1 MTAKG
6 KMNMLLIVFGLVAI
20 LVVTF
25 TLGLIMKKM
34 LGSSIEQ
41 NVRSDLEGFTNT
53 QNAYNYAFSLSND
66 HMLNF
71 MSVYFESLGGIK
83 ISDETMRLGRFDT
96 KIWKYGNNIINGN
109 NELVAKLVSAAVG
122 NHFVIYQK
130 TSQGYVALASSIKQ
144 NGKYLSGFLLDDQN
158 VLAVINAGQVFYD
171 RTIIEKVPYI
181 GTYKPFLING
191 KMEGICFTGQDE
203 STISQEEHAFNCASI
218 LTNGFTLWT
227 KDPNFI
233 YVVPDDKRKDWT
245 KMPDDVYA
253 EMSRNNDGKVHK
265 ANFTYLGTDWEMMY
279 LYNAPIYSYL
289 QFVYPVSDKF
299 TGAPSAIIPMI
310 VAVVVIIV
318 LLIIATNRLLTKI
331 INDVGGEPK
340 YVKVTVDRIAGG
352 DMTDAHSRDIQSS
365 RGILKS
371 VYQMA
376 ANLKGILR
384 NIYDG
389 ANNLQTSSSEINRTT
404 QTLSQNANQQAANA
418 DSIVQSMAHI
428 SDEIR
433 HNAEV
438 SKQTGKITRKMRTDV
453 NAISKAQEESFNA
466 VKDISEKIDI
476 INDIAF
482 QTNILALNAAVEAA
496 RAGEHG
502 KGFAVVASEI
512 RKLAEKS
519 KNSANDIISGAQT
532 SVKATAKSTELINSI
547 LPEIDQCALMIEQ
560 IESSADAQ
568 NSTIQSIDIAVKELN
583 NSIQGNAAA
592 SEELAVSA
600 EELNGQAELFRQ
612 NANVFKF

>member
-6 KMNMLLIVFGLVAI
+6 KMNLLLGIFGLVALLI
-20 LVVTF
+20 ITI
-25 TLGLIMKKM
+25 TLGFIMKNL
-34 LGSSIEQ
+34 LGNSIEQ
-41 NVRSDLEGFTNT
+41 NVRSDLKGFTDK
-53 QNAYNYAFSLSND
+53 QNAYNYAFSKINEQIVNTVEIHFKIRGGLHITDQTQRIGNTEVKVWKFGD
-66 HMLNF
+66 NVLN
-71 MSVYFESLGGIK
+71 
-83 ISDETMRLGRFDT
+83 
-96 KIWKYGNNIINGN
+96 NN
-109 NELVAKLVSAAVG
+109 NEILEQLAEAAAPNQFSV
-122 NHFVIYQK
+122 YQK
-130 TSQGYVALASSIKQ
+130 TSKGYVVIATTIKKNGQYIVGSI
-144 NGKYLSGFLLDDQN
+144 LDDQN
-158 VLAVINAGQVFYD
+158 AINIIENNGLFYD
-171 RTIIEKVPYI
+171 MTNIEQVTYI
-181 GTYKPFLING
+181 GEYKPLVING
-191 KMEGICFTGQDE
+191 KLVGAYFTGQDQ
-203 STISQEEHAFNCASI
+203 STIAQDDNAFGSASF
-218 LTNGFTLWT
+218 LANGFSIWT
-227 KDPNFI
+227 KDPN
-233 YVVPDDKRKDWT
+233 YVFVAPDDKRDEWT

-253 EMSRNNDGKVHK
+253 EMTKHKDGTLNTI
-265 ANFTYLGTDWEMMY
+265 NFTFNGVDYEMVY
-279 LYNAPIYSYL
+279 IYNAPVYSYF
-289 QFVYPVSDKF
+289 QFIYPESDKF
-299 TGAPSAIIPMI
+299 KDAPKVMIPMVIAVLFI
-310 VAVVVIIV
+310 VI
-318 LLIIATNRLLTKI
+318 LLIIATNRLLNKI

-340 YVKVTVDRIAGG
+340 FVKVIVDRIASG

-433 HNAEV
+433 RNADV
-438 SKQTGKITRKMRTDV
+438 SKQTGKITRKMKNDV
-453 NAISKAQEESFNA
+453 TAISTAQEESFNA

-519 KNSANDIISGAQT
+519 KKSANDIISGAQT
-532 SVKATAKSTELINSI
+532 SVKATAKSTELIKNI
-547 LPEIDQCALMIEQ
+547 LPEIDQCAMLIEQ
-560 IESSADAQ
+560 VEFSADAQ
-568 NSTIQSIDIAVKELN
+568 NSTIQSIDMAVKDLN
-583 NSIQGNAAA
+583 QSIQGNAAA

-600 EELNGQAELFRQ
+600 EELNGQAEMFRQ
-612 NANVFKF
+612 NAGVFKF

>member
-1 MTAKG
+1 
-6 KMNMLLIVFGLVAI
+6 
-20 LVVTF
+20 
-25 TLGLIMKKM
+25 
-34 LGSSIEQ
+34 
-41 NVRSDLEGFTNT
+41 
-53 QNAYNYAFSLSND
+53 
-66 HMLNF
+66 
-71 MSVYFESLGGIK
+71 
-83 ISDETMRLGRFDT
+83 
-96 KIWKYGNNIINGN
+96 
-109 NELVAKLVSAAVG
+109 
-122 NHFVIYQK
+122 
-130 TSQGYVALASSIKQ
+130 
-144 NGKYLSGFLLDDQN
+144 
-158 VLAVINAGQVFYD
+158 
-171 RTIIEKVPYI
+171 
-181 GTYKPFLING
+181 
-191 KMEGICFTGQDE
+191 
-203 STISQEEHAFNCASI
+203 
-218 LTNGFTLWT
+218 
-227 KDPNFI
+227 
-233 YVVPDDKRKDWT
+233 
-245 KMPDDVYA
+245 
-253 EMSRNNDGKVHK
+253 
-265 ANFTYLGTDWEMMY
+265 
-279 LYNAPIYSYL
+279 
-289 QFVYPVSDKF
+289 
-299 TGAPSAIIPMI
+299 
-310 VAVVVIIV
+310 
-318 LLIIATNRLLTKI
+318 
-331 INDVGGEPK
+331 
-340 YVKVTVDRIAGG
+340 
-352 DMTDAHSRDIQSS
+352 
-365 RGILKS
+365 
-371 VYQMA
+371 MA

>member
-1 MTAKG
+1 
-6 KMNMLLIVFGLVAI
+6 
-20 LVVTF
+20 
-25 TLGLIMKKM
+25 
-34 LGSSIEQ
+34 
-41 NVRSDLEGFTNT
+41 
-53 QNAYNYAFSLSND
+53 
-66 HMLNF
+66 
-71 MSVYFESLGGIK
+71 
-83 ISDETMRLGRFDT
+83 
-96 KIWKYGNNIINGN
+96 
-109 NELVAKLVSAAVG
+109 
-122 NHFVIYQK
+122 
-130 TSQGYVALASSIKQ
+130 
-144 NGKYLSGFLLDDQN
+144 
-158 VLAVINAGQVFYD
+158 
-171 RTIIEKVPYI
+171 
-181 GTYKPFLING
+181 
-191 KMEGICFTGQDE
+191 
-203 STISQEEHAFNCASI
+203 
-218 LTNGFTLWT
+218 
-227 KDPNFI
+227 
-233 YVVPDDKRKDWT
+233 
-245 KMPDDVYA
+245 MPDDVFA
-253 EMSRNNDGKVHK
+253 EMSKHKDGELYKI
-265 ANFTYLGTDWEMMY
+265 NFTKNGIDYEMIYLW
-279 LYNAPIYSYL
+279 NQPIYSYL
-289 QFVYPVSDKF
+289 QFIYPVSDKYAA
-299 TGAPSAIIPMI
+299 APSAVVPMVIAVLVI
-310 VAVVVIIV
+310 VI
-318 LLIIATNRLLTKI
+318 LLIIATNRLLSKI

-389 ANNLQTSSSEINRTT
+389 ANNLQTSSSEISRTT

-560 IESSADAQ
+560 IESSADVQ

>member
-6 KMNMLLIVFGLVAI
+6 KMNLLLVVFGFVAI

-25 TLGLIMKKM
+25 TLGFIMKKM

-71 MSVYFESLGGIK
+71 MSVYFETLGGIK
-83 ISDETMRLGRFDT
+83 ITDETMRMGRFDT
-96 KIWKYGNNIINGN
+96 KVWKYGHNIINGN

-130 TSQGYVALASSIKQ
+130 TSQGYVALASSIKA
-144 NGKYLSGFLLDDQN
+144 NGRYLSGFLLDDQN
-158 VLAVINAGQVFYD
+158 VLAAINSGQVFYD
-171 RTIIEKVPYI
+171 RTFIEKVPYI
-181 GTYKPFLING
+181 GTYKPFMING
-191 KMEGICFTGQDE
+191 KMEGVCFTGQDE

-227 KDPNFI
+227 KDPNFV
-233 YVVPDDKRKDWT
+233 YVVPDDKRKDWS

-253 EMSRNNDGKVHK
+253 EMSRHNDGQVHK
-265 ANFTYLGTDWEMMY
+265 TNFTYLGTDWEMMY
-279 LYNAPIYSYL
+279 LYNAPIFSYL
-289 QFVYPVSDKF
+289 QFIYPVSDKF
-299 TGAPSAIIPMI
+299 KGAPSAIIPMI

-318 LLIIATNRLLTKI
+318 LLIIATNRLLNKI

-340 YVKVTVDRIAGG
+340 FVKVIVDRIAGG
-352 DMTDAHSRDIQSS
+352 DMTDSNSLNANNS

-371 VYQMA
+371 VYVMA
-376 ANLKGILR
+376 ENLKGILM

-418 DSIVQSMAHI
+418 DSIVHSMTNI
-428 SDEIR
+428 SDEISR
-433 HNAEV
+433 NAELTL
-438 SKQTGKITRKMRTDV
+438 KAGKITRKVMTDI
-453 NAISKAQEESFNA
+453 NTIKKAQDDSFNA

-519 KNSANDIISGAQT
+519 KKSANDIITGAQT
-532 SVKATAKSTELINSI
+532 SVQATAKSTKLINNI
-547 LPEIDQCALMIEQ
+547 LPDINECASLIEKVEVSAEDQK
-560 IESSADAQ
+560 SSM
-568 NSTIQSIDIAVKELN
+568 SSIDFSIKELN
-583 NSIQGNAAA
+583 QSIQGNAAA

-600 EELNGQAELFRQ
+600 EELNGQAEMFRQ

>member
-6 KMNMLLIVFGLVAI
+6 KMNLLLGIFGLVAMVI
-20 LVVTF
+20 ISL
-25 TLGLIMKKM
+25 TLGFIMQNL
-34 LGSSIEQ
+34 LGKSIEQ
-41 NVRSDLEGFTNT
+41 NVRSDLKGFTGK
-53 QNAYNYAFSLSND
+53 QNAYNYAFDKINEQ
-66 HMLNF
+66 MLNTLEIHF
-71 MSVYFESLGGIK
+71 QLRGGLSIT
-83 ISDETMRLGRFDT
+83 DEVQHIGNFDT
-96 KIWKYGNNIINGN
+96 KVWKFGNNVVN
-109 NELVAKLVSAAVG
+109 NNNDLMVAIAKAAYP
-122 NHFVIYQK
+122 NHLSVYQK
-130 TSQGYVALASSIKQ
+130 TSQGYVVIATTIQK
-144 NGKYLSGFLLDDQN
+144 NGKYITGSKLQDQN
-158 VLAVINAGQVFYD
+158 VISLIESNTVFYNL
-171 RTIIEKVPYI
+171 TNIEGVDYV
-181 GTYKPFLING
+181 GTFKPLMING
-191 KMEGICFTGQDE
+191 KLAGTIFTGQDQ
-203 STISQEEHAFNCASI
+203 STIAQDENAFSSAQFLS
-218 LTNGFTLWT
+218 NGFSLWT
-227 KDPNFI
+227 KDPNFV
-233 YVVPDDKRKDWT
+233 YVAPDDKRDEWQ

-253 EMSRNNDGKVHK
+253 EMSKHKDGELYKI
-265 ANFTYLGTDWEMMY
+265 NFTKNGIDYEMIYLW
-279 LYNAPIYSYL
+279 NQPIYSYL
-289 QFVYPVSDKF
+289 QFIYPVSDKYAS
-299 TGAPSAIIPMI
+299 APSAVVPMVIAVLII
-310 VAVVVIIV
+310 VV

-331 INDVGGEPK
+331 INDIGGEPK
-340 YVKVTVDRIAGG
+340 YVKVTVDRIASG

-438 SKQTGKITRKMRTDV
+438 SKQTGKITRKMRNDV

-519 KNSANDIISGAQT
+519 KTSANDIISGAQT

-612 NANVFKF
+612 NADVFKF